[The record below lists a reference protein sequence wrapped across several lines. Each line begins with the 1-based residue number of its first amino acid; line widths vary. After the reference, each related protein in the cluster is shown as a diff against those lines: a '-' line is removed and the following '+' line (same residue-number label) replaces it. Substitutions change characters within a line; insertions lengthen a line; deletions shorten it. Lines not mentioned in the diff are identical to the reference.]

1 LGHLNSMRQPL
12 SLDRARTALI
22 LVDLQ
27 EEQRQDPYYVV
38 PNLDAVLANAR
49 RLLEVARA
57 NGMRVIHA
65 AYKRDFAAVPRR
77 PFEPVT
83 ADGRPTFSDVSSPL
97 TEICSEVAPRDGE
110 TVITKNDASAF
121 GTGGLEPLL
130 RTADVEW
137 LIVAGVWTEA
147 CVAATVRDAIG
158 RGFRVL
164 LVKDACGSGTIAM
177 HQTGILN
184 LANRLNGGAVANA
197 ETATRLIAGEKA
209 EVWMHQ
215 KPVPILFSYE
225 DAERQYE
232 ML

>member
-1 LGHLNSMRQPL
+1 MRQEL
-12 SLDRARTALI
+12 SIDPKRIALI

-49 RLLEVARA
+49 RLLDAARA
-57 NGMRVIHA
+57 HALRVVHV
-65 AYKRDFAAVPRR
+65 AYKRDFRAVPRG

-83 ADGRPTFSDVSSPL
+83 PDGRPTFSDVNSPL
-97 TEICSEVAPRDGE
+97 TAICSEVAPRNGE
-110 TVITKNDASAF
+110 AVFFKNDASAF
-121 GTGGLEPLL
+121 STGELEPLL
-130 RTADVEW
+130 REAGIEW

-158 RGFRVL
+158 RGIRVM

-184 LANRLNGGAVANA
+184 LANRLYGGAVVDTA
-197 ETATRLIAGEKA
+197 TATRLMTGATA
-209 EVWMHQ
+209 DAWVHQ
-215 KPVPILFSYE
+215 KPVPILFGYG
-225 DAERQYE
+225 DAEQQYDA
-232 ML
+232 L

>member
-1 LGHLNSMRQPL
+1 MRQQL
-12 SLDRARTALI
+12 SIDPRRAALI

-27 EEQRQDPYYVV
+27 EEQRADPYYVV

-49 RLLEVARA
+49 GLLEAARA
-57 NGMRVIHA
+57 QGMRVVHV

-83 ADGRPTFSDVSSPL
+83 AEGRPTFSDAASPQSA
-97 TEICSEVAPRDGE
+97 ICREVAPNAGE
-110 TVITKNDASAF
+110 TVIEKNDASAF
-121 GTGGLEPLL
+121 STGALEPLL
-130 RTADVEW
+130 REAGVEW
-137 LIVAGVWTEA
+137 LVVAGVWTEA
-147 CVAATVRDAIG
+147 CVAATVRDAIP

-197 ETATRLIAGEKA
+197 ATACRLIAGGSA
-209 EVWMHQ
+209 EVWVAEKQ
-215 KPVPILFSYE
+215 VPILFTFE
-225 DAERQYE
+225 DAEKHYDA
-232 ML
+232 L